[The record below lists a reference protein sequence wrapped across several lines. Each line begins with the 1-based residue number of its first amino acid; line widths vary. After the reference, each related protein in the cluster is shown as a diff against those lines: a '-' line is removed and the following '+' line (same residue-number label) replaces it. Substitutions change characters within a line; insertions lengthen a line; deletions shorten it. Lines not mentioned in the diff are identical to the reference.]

1 MFLSW
6 RHALNPFLVL
16 LSLLVFPR
24 GEKFHPAANW
34 AFRRCSAMR
43 PCDDFDRSPANVS
56 CHWCHWCQILLNN
69 YRQKH
74 IVKLKI
80 CACAKDFKTTC
91 SFSQIHSCLLYA
103 NTLIP
108 YHFCSSVST
117 KGKRNQWLW
126 RWKIQAMLQTG
137 TKKSAGVKL
146 VWQIWSF
153 QNHQAFR
160 TCDFVWLHQ
169 RPSDLTTPTTV
180 VVWVAEVGKR

>member
-1 MFLSW
+1 METCFESIPCVVILVSLSKGKEVSPCSKLGLQAVF
-6 RHALNPFLVL
+6 RYGHHATTPIAHQLT
-16 LSLLVFPR
+16 
-24 GEKFHPAANW
+24 FHVT
-34 AFRRCSAMR
+34 
-43 PCDDFDRSPANVS
+43 DVTDVRS
-56 CHWCHWCQILLNN
+56 LLNN
-69 YRQKH
+69 YQQKH
-74 IVKLKI
+74 IVKLKR

-117 KGKRNQWLW
+117 KGKRNQWLC
-126 RWKIQAMLQTG
+126 RWKIQNAAGAQ
-137 TKKSAGVKL
+137 SAGVKS